1 MLWIERNVSQTVFDL
16 DNFIQQH
23 HFFWILNIFQT
34 FFVLFD
40 QLYHCSFHE
49 LLLGLFL
56 SFALTIKQCLFF
68 IALTIPMSLAHVL
81 TIICDVLPS
90 SLCLSHSPW
99 RTPKSWADV
108 TWDKVKHI
116 VILGDKS
123 GIKEKITFGWKKVGK
138 TCSQIRST
146 LTSFR
151 CGVLA
156 FLSPP
161 AGGKISLV
169 GIFRLS

>member
-1 MLWIERNVSQTVFDL
+1 MSLNYIILFSSMISSEYWIFFKPLLSCLINCITAHLMNSWLLSSCSLLSPQINVS
-16 DNFIQQH
+16 
-23 HFFWILNIFQT
+23 
-34 FFVLFD
+34 
-40 QLYHCSFHE
+40 CSLPSPYRC
-49 LLLGLFL
+49 LL
-56 SFALTIKQCLFF
+56 
-68 IALTIPMSLAHVL
+68 PNVL

-99 RTPKSWADV
+99 RTPKPWADI

-161 AGGKISLV
+161 AGGKISQV